1 MHRIVTVS
9 LAYSV
14 TILQKGIHQQK
25 FRLEKPYKSSK
36 KTSGKDTSDPP
47 QNQTNPVRNRSLFV
61 SF

>member
-14 TILQKGIHQQK
+14 TILQKGIHQQQ
-25 FRLEKPYKSSK
+25 FRLEPPFESSIK
-36 KTSGKDTSDPP
+36 ASGKDTSDPP